1 MKENELIPGARYVP
15 HQKTVG
21 HPTWVIWDCLK
32 NSETP
37 YITYLGKNTDSR
49 GGFWFVHKEKN
60 YISEALYNLE
70 DVTPYHKYVPDVAF
84 LKDVWDKSDM
94 EQRKKLEQ
102 SYPFLKV

>member
-37 YITYLGKNTDSR
+37 YITYLGKNTDSMLAD
-49 GGFWFVHKEKN
+49 F
-60 YISEALYNLE
+60 YILPKHQKRT
-70 DVTPYHKYVPDVAF
+70 DGPGHD
-84 LKDVWDKSDM
+84 
-94 EQRKKLEQ
+94 
-102 SYPFLKV
+102 